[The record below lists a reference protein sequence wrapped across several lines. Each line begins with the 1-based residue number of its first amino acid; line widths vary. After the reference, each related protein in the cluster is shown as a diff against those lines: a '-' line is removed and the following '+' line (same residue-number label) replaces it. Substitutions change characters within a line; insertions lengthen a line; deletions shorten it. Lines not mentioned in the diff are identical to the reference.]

1 MVGEIRDPDTARTA
15 IQASIT
21 GHLVLSSFHANSS
34 SAAFSR
40 MIDMI
45 GINPVFSSS
54 VRLVIAQRL
63 LRKLDEN
70 KEAYKPDVQTV
81 KYIKDIMS
89 NVNLTDYNLDDITL
103 WKPKPSKE
111 HPFGYSGRTAIM
123 EQLVVTEPIQRFIRG
138 EVMPD
143 TNKIE
148 ETARQEGMLTLQQK
162 GVMAALRG
170 DTTIEEIARV
180 I

>member
-1 MVGEIRDPDTARTA
+1 
-15 IQASIT
+15 
-21 GHLVLSSFHANSS
+21 
-34 SAAFSR
+34 

-81 KYIKDIMS
+81 NYIKQALD
-89 NVNLTDYNLDDITL
+89 NVELTDYNLDDITL
-103 WKPKPSKE
+103 WKPKPSRD
-111 HPFGYSGRTAIM
+111 HPFGYSGRTAVM
-123 EQLVVTEPIQRFIRG
+123 EQLIVDEPIQKFIRG
-138 EVMPD
+138 EMMPD
-143 TNKIE
+143 TNLIE
-148 ETARQEGMLTLQQK
+148 ATAKRGGMLTLQQK
-162 GVMAALRG
+162 GILAALRG
-170 DTTIEEIARV
+170 DTTIEEVARV